1 MNWTH
6 LESYSADCGLV
17 QKVLGNGWI
26 TRVNLEGTFYRV
38 AETYEC
44 AEIAMKECER
54 IWKRERQKRGIR

>member
-1 MNWTH
+1 
-6 LESYSADCGLV
+6 V